1 MAATKSILRIF
12 VVMAFVLGAGFF
24 GLWVLNGDNVEVVNN
39 GAPTASQSQNT
50 GIDRFSNIG
59 GATPQET
66 INLLIKS
73 LEKNDLTAAVQ
84 YFIPENRGVESE
96 DLTKLYDANILGEL
110 IKDLKSIKDG
120 QAVKDDLY
128 RFKIADLEIE
138 LKKNTNGIWKII
150 SL

>member
-1 MAATKSILRIF
+1 MAAAKSILRVFI
-12 VVMAFVLGAGFF
+12 VMALVLGAGFF
-24 GLWVLNGDNVEVVNN
+24 GLWILNENDLKVVNN
-39 GAPTASQSQNT
+39 GALTDSKLQNT
-50 GIDRFSNIG
+50 SADQFSNIG

-66 INLLIKS
+66 LDLLIKS

-96 DLTKLYDANILGEL
+96 DLTKLYNANILSDL
-110 IKDLKSIKDG
+110 IKDLKSIKEG
-120 QAVKDDLY
+120 RAVNNNLY

-138 LKKNTNGIWKII
+138 LEKNANGIWKVI

>member
-12 VVMAFVLGAGFF
+12 VVMTLVLGTGFF

-39 GAPTASQSQNT
+39 GAPTASQAQNA
-50 GIDRFSNIG
+50 GIDQFSNIG
-59 GATPQET
+59 GTTPQET

-84 YFIPENRGVESE
+84 YFIPENRGIESE
-96 DLTKLYDANILGEL
+96 DLTKLFDANILGDL
-110 IKDLKSIKDG
+110 IKDLKSIKEG
-120 QAVKDDLY
+120 RAVKDDLY
-128 RFKIADLEIE
+128 RFKVADLEIE